1 MDHSHNVR
9 REAMT
14 PIIETERLSK
24 RYSRT
29 TALTDCTLRIPAGRI
44 VGLVGPNGAG
54 KSTLLGLTC
63 GLIAP
68 TAGSIAVLGN
78 RPAAG
83 AAQLARVGFVAQ
95 DAPVY
100 SGLSVADHLRLG
112 AKLNPR
118 WDMSLAQR
126 RIQRLGLNPAQK
138 AGRLSGGQRAQLA
151 LTVAAAKR
159 ADLLILDEPVASLD
173 PLARSAFLRDL
184 LDFVAELGVSVVLSS
199 HLLGDLERVCDH
211 LIVLAASRVQLAGD
225 VADLLAVHYRV
236 TGTRADLDDLPA
248 GAEVIHADHTARE
261 TTVIARSTHPILGA
275 DHAGLEDVG
284 LAYMT
289 RAAEASVRGSSLTPL
304 EAQR

>member
-1 MDHSHNVR
+1 
-9 REAMT
+9 MT
-14 PIIETERLSK
+14 PIIETEGLGK
-24 RYSRT
+24 RYGRT
-29 TALTDCTLRIPAGRI
+29 TALADCTLRVPAGRI

-63 GLIAP
+63 GMIAP

-112 AKLNPR
+112 ARLNPG
-118 WDMSLAQR
+118 WDMSLARR
-126 RIQRLGLNPAQK
+126 RIRQLGLDPAQK

-159 ADLLILDEPVASLD
+159 AELLILDEPVASLD

-211 LIVLAASRVQLAGD
+211 LVVLAAARVQLAGD
-225 VADLLAVHYRV
+225 VADLLAVHYRL
-236 TGTRADLDDLPA
+236 TGTRGGLDDLPT
-248 GAEVIHADHTARE
+248 GAEVVHADRTARA
-261 TTVIARSTHPILGA
+261 TSVIVRSTDPVPGA
-275 DHAGLEDVG
+275 EHADLEDVG
-284 LAYMT
+284 IAYMT
-289 RAAEASVRGSSLTPL
+289 RASLTL

>member
-1 MDHSHNVR
+1 
-9 REAMT
+9 MT
-14 PIIETERLSK
+14 PIIETERLGK
-24 RYSRT
+24 RYGRT
-29 TALTDCTLRIPAGRI
+29 MALTDCTLRVPAGRI

-68 TAGSIAVLGN
+68 TTGSIAVLGN

-112 AKLNPR
+112 ARLNPR

-126 RIQRLGLNPAQK
+126 RIQRLGLDPAQK

-173 PLARSAFLRDL
+173 PLARGAFLRDL

-211 LIVLAASRVQLAGD
+211 VVVLAASRVQLAGD

-236 TGTRADLDDLPA
+236 TGTGAGLPA
-248 GAEVIHADHTARE
+248 GAEVIHADHTARGA
-261 TTVIARSTHPILGA
+261 TVIVRSTDPIPGA
-275 DHAGLEDVG
+275 DHADLEDVG

-289 RAAEASVRGSSLTPL
+289 RAAETAVHGSALTAL
-304 EAQR
+304 EA

>member
-1 MDHSHNVR
+1 
-9 REAMT
+9 MT
-14 PIIETERLSK
+14 SIITTEQLSK
-24 RYSRT
+24 RYRRT

-54 KSTLLGLTC
+54 KSTLLGLVC
-63 GLIAP
+63 GLLTP
-68 TAGSIAVLGN
+68 TAGSITVLGD

-100 SGLSVADHLRLG
+100 SRLSVADHLRLG
-112 AKLNPR
+112 ARLNPR
-118 WDMSLAQR
+118 WDMALAQR
-126 RIQRLGLNPAQK
+126 RVQQLGFDPAQK

-159 ADLLILDEPVASLD
+159 AELLILDEPVASLD

-211 LIVLAASRVQLAGD
+211 LVVLAASRVQLAGD
-225 VADLLAVHYRV
+225 VADLLALHYRV
-236 TGTRADLDDLPA
+236 SDGDALPP
-248 GAEVIHADHTARE
+248 GAEVIDAH
-261 TTVIARSTHPILGA
+261 IARSTDPIPGTDHP
-275 DHAGLEDVG
+275 HLEELG

-289 RAAEASVRGSSLTPL
+289 RALVPVEASR
-304 EAQR
+304 

>member
-1 MDHSHNVR
+1 
-9 REAMT
+9 MT
-14 PIIETERLSK
+14 PIIETEGLGK
-24 RYSRT
+24 RYRRT
-29 TALTDCTLRIPAGRI
+29 TALTDCTLRVPAGRI

-63 GLIAP
+63 GVTAP
-68 TAGSIAVLGN
+68 TTGSIAVLGN

-100 SGLSVADHLRLG
+100 STLSVADHVRLG
-112 AKLNPR
+112 ARLNPR

-126 RIQRLGLNPAQK
+126 RIQRLGLDPTQK

-159 ADLLILDEPVASLD
+159 AELLILDEPVASLD

-236 TGTRADLDDLPA
+236 TGSGAGLPA

-261 TTVIARSTHPILGA
+261 ATVIVRSTEEIPGA
-275 DHAGLEDVG
+275 DHADLEDVG

-289 RAAEASVRGSSLTPL
+289 RAAEASVRTPL

>member
-1 MDHSHNVR
+1 VWT
-9 REAMT
+9 AT
-14 PIIETERLSK
+14 IETEQLGK
-24 RYSRT
+24 RYGRT
-29 TALTDCTLRIPAGRI
+29 TALTDCTLRMPAGRI

-68 TAGSIAVLGN
+68 TSGSIAVLGN

-112 AKLNPR
+112 ARLNPR
-118 WDMSLAQR
+118 WDMPLAQR
-126 RIQRLGLNPAQK
+126 RIKQLGLNPAQK

-159 ADLLILDEPVASLD
+159 AELLILDEPVAALD
-173 PLARSAFLRDL
+173 PLARGAFLRDL
-184 LDFVAELGVSVVLSS
+184 LELVAELGVSVVLSS

-211 LIVLAASRVQLAGD
+211 LIVLAAARVQLAGD

-236 TGTRADLDDLPA
+236 TGPRADLPA
-248 GAEVIHADHTARE
+248 GAEVVHAEHNARASTAIVRSTGPIPGAEHAD
-261 TTVIARSTHPILGA
+261 
-275 DHAGLEDVG
+275 LEDIG

-289 RAAEASVRGSSLTPL
+289 RTAEPL

>member
-1 MDHSHNVR
+1 
-9 REAMT
+9 MT
-14 PIIETERLSK
+14 PIIETERLGK
-24 RYSRT
+24 RYGQT
-29 TALTDCTLRIPAGRI
+29 TALTDCTLRVPAGRI

-63 GLIAP
+63 GLTTP
-68 TAGSIAVLGN
+68 STGSIAVLGN

-100 SGLSVADHLRLG
+100 SGLSIADHLRLG
-112 AKLNPR
+112 ARLNPR
-118 WDMSLAQR
+118 WDMSLARR
-126 RIQRLGLNPAQK
+126 RITRLGLNPAQK

-159 ADLLILDEPVASLD
+159 AELLILDEPVASLD
-173 PLARSAFLRDL
+173 PLARGAFLRDL

-199 HLLGDLERVCDH
+199 HLLGDLEKVCDH
-211 LIVLAASRVQLAGD
+211 LIVLAAARVQLAGD
-225 VADLLAVHYRV
+225 VADLLAAHYRL
-236 TGTRADLDDLPA
+236 TGTRAELDLPA
-248 GAEVIHADHTARE
+248 GAEVVHADHTARE
-261 TTVIARSTHPILGA
+261 TTVIVRSTDPILGA
-275 DHAGLEDVG
+275 DHADLEDVG

-289 RAAEASVRGSSLTPL
+289 RSAEASVRGSSDNPL